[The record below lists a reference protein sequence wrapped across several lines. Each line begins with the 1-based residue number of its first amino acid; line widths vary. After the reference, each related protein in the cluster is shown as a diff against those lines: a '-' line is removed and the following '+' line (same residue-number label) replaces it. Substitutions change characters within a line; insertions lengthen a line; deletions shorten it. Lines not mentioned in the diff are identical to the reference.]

1 MTASHSRRWLALVA
15 MVPASLVIGI
25 DSTVLALAL
34 PTLAT
39 KLNASTS
46 ELQWFVSAYMLVF
59 AAAMIP
65 AGLLADR
72 YGRKKILLI
81 ALVVLGVGSVAC
93 AYSGTSGQFMAARVL
108 QAFGAAMVIP
118 GAIGALPALFTE
130 AERPKAVAALMAATM
145 LGQPI
150 GPLLGGW
157 LLTSFWWGSVFI
169 INVPVVL
176 IAIVAVVAFV
186 PESRSERKP
195 RFDVPGIVLSSGG
208 FALLIWGVIR
218 AGETSWGNA
227 TALATIGAGAV
238 VLAVFALWERHV
250 CDPLVDLRLFRS
262 PGFTWGTALATLV
275 SFSMMGVMFAMPLY
289 FQEVLGYS
297 AFGNGLRQL
306 PLIAGLLVGAVA
318 ATRIARLIGDK
329 LAVAV
334 GFAILAVALG
344 LGALTHPS
352 DGSVYA
358 MTWLTVA
365 GLGLGVSLPTT
376 MNAAI
381 GALSP
386 EHGGV
391 GSALI
396 QALRMVGGAFGAAII
411 GSILNA
417 GYRGQLHLD
426 GLPAQA
432 AAAIEDSVAAGVA
445 VARQLGSAD
454 LATMVRD
461 AFVHGMAGAYWACAA
476 AAVAGVVLALV
487 FMPRRSHAVAD
498 AGADARTP
506 GDDGSAAAVAGA
518 PVVSAAPA
526 EATAPSAA
534 SRTAATS
541 PATSTDKVES
551 GHEGAFAVE

>member
-1 MTASHSRRWLALVA
+1 MTAQYNRRWLALIA
-15 MVPASLVIGI
+15 MVPAGLVVGI

-39 KLNASTS
+39 SLHASTS

-72 YGRKKILLI
+72 YGRKRILLL
-81 ALVVLGVGSVAC
+81 ALVLLGVGSIAC
-93 AYSGTSGQFMAARVL
+93 AYSSTSGEFMAARVL

-118 GAIGALPALFTE
+118 GAIGALPVLFSE
-130 AERPKAVAALMAATM
+130 AERPKAVAAMMAATM

-157 LLTSFWWGSVFI
+157 LLTTFWWGSVFI

-176 IAIVAVVAFV
+176 VAIAAVAAFV
-186 PESRSERKP
+186 PESRSERRP
-195 RFDVPGIVLSSGG
+195 RFDLPGILLSSGG
-208 FALLIWGVIR
+208 LALLVYGVIQ
-218 AGETSWGNA
+218 AGETSWGDA
-227 TALATIGAGAV
+227 TALACMAAGVV
-238 VLAVFALWERHV
+238 VLAAFALWERRVH
-250 CDPLVDLRLFRS
+250 DPLVDLRLFRS

-289 FQEVLGYS
+289 FQEVLGLT

-318 ATRIARLIGDK
+318 ATRIASKLGDK
-329 LAVAV
+329 LAVAL

-344 LGALTHPS
+344 LGAHTS
-352 DGSVYA
+352 ASNGSAYA
-358 MTWLTVA
+358 MGWLAVA
-365 GLGLGVSLPTT
+365 GLGLGVALPTT

-396 QALRMVGGAFGAAII
+396 QALRMVGGAFGAAIL
-411 GSILNA
+411 GSVLNA
-417 GYRGQLHLD
+417 GYRGQLHLT

-432 AAAIEDSVAAGVA
+432 AAAVQDSVAAGVA
-445 VARQLGSAD
+445 VAKQLGSAD
-454 LATMVRD
+454 LLAMVRD
-461 AFVHGMAGAYWACAA
+461 AFVHGMTTAYVACAG

-487 FMPRRSHAVAD
+487 FMPRREQATEG
-498 AGADARTP
+498 AGDDARAP
-506 GDDGSAAAVAGA
+506 DGGDAAAAVEPAA
-518 PVVSAAPA
+518 VVSQAVTA
-526 EATAPSAA
+526 EG
-534 SRTAATS
+534 
-541 PATSTDKVES
+541 VES
-551 GHEGAFAVE
+551 GHEGAFASE